1 MTKSFNIAIA
11 GEIYV
16 DQIFTGFDHIPAL
29 GEEVF
34 AEQYRREAG
43 GGTVNT
49 ACALAR
55 LGHAASVF
63 GVFGEDEETWL
74 RSRLESFGVAA
85 EWACSSELPNGLTVS
100 MSTQL
105 DRSFLTYAGANA
117 TLQEYIDLPETVAAL
132 SKAQHVHFA
141 MPLELEVARVILPS
155 LRSAGCTLSIDPGW
169 RKEWFLSSD
178 SLDVLRMV
186 DLFLPNESEAQLL
199 TGCKYVEQMLRACAV
214 LGLRQTVIKLGPRG
228 AATLREDSLI
238 ASLPPDV
245 QVVDTTGAGDAFDAG
260 FIDAWLSG
268 ANVEEQLRR
277 ACICG
282 SLSTRAHGALSA
294 LPLRED
300 MLLGIQ
306 GETPLEISKTS

>member
-1 MTKSFNIAIA
+1 MSKFNIAIA

-16 DQIFTGFDHIPAL
+16 DHIFTGFDHIPSL
-29 GEEVF
+29 GEEIF

-55 LGHAASVF
+55 LGQDTSVF
-63 GVFGEDEETWL
+63 GVFGENEETWL
-74 RSRLESFGVAA
+74 RSRLKSFGVAA
-85 EWACSSELPNGLTVS
+85 EWACSSEMPNGLTVS
-100 MSTQL
+100 MSTMS

-117 TLQEYIDLPETVAAL
+117 SLKEYMALPETIAAL

-141 MPLELEVARVILPS
+141 MPLEVELAQVILPA
-155 LRSAGCTLSIDPGW
+155 LRSVGCIVSIDPGW
-169 RKEWFLSSD
+169 RKEWFLSPE
-178 SLDVLRMV
+178 SLDVLRAV

-199 TGCKYVEQMLRACAV
+199 TGYTDAEQVLRACAAM
-214 LGLRQTVIKLGPRG
+214 GLRNTVIKLGPRG
-228 AATLREDSLI
+228 AATLQGDHVV
-238 ASLPPDV
+238 ATAPPDV

-268 ANVEEQLRR
+268 ADIEEQLRR

-282 SLSTRAHGALSA
+282 SLSTRAQGALAA
-294 LPLRED
+294 LPLREE
-300 MLLGIQ
+300 MLGVLHAN
-306 GETPLEISKTS
+306 PVV

>member
-1 MTKSFNIAIA
+1 MAFRSIMSKFNIAIA

-16 DQIFTGFDHIPAL
+16 DHVFTGFDHIPSL

-55 LGHAASVF
+55 LGHDTSVF
-63 GVFGEDEETWL
+63 GVLGEDEETWL
-74 RSRLESFGVAA
+74 RSRLKSFGVAV

-100 MSTQL
+100 MSTRS

-117 TLQEYIDLPETVAAL
+117 ILKDYIALPETIEAL

-141 MPLELEVARVILPS
+141 MPLEVELAQFLLPA
-155 LRSAGCTLSIDPGW
+155 LRSVGCTVSIDPGW
-169 RKEWFLSSD
+169 RKEWFLSPE

-199 TGCKYVEQMLRACAV
+199 TGYTDAEQVLRACAAM
-214 LGLRQTVIKLGPRG
+214 GLRHTVIKLGPRG
-228 AATLREDSLI
+228 AATLQGDRLV
-238 ASLPPDV
+238 ATVPPEV

-268 ANVEEQLRR
+268 ADIEEQLRR

-282 SLSTRAHGALSA
+282 SLSTRAHGALTA
-294 LPLRED
+294 LPLREE
-300 MLLGIQ
+300 MLGVIHAN
-306 GETPLEISKTS
+306 PVV